1 MPKPTWKTPHLTVV
15 ARGKP
20 EEKVLLGCKHANGNG
35 PNVKHGCSTLDCSLT
50 AAS

>member
-20 EEKVLLGCKHANGNG
+20 EEKVLLGCKHGNG
-35 PNVKHGCSTLDCSLT
+35 QGPNGHCRANTCSLT
-50 AAS
+50 VAS